1 MLALI
6 VIMILVIVLGGVA
19 SYQMYM
25 INQTQNLVIQSQK
38 NQSSVALW
46 KTLLISKSKAVG
58 DSNEIVLPFGENKT
72 GYHTLPSWIYF
83 NTKNPW
89 GKDFIYCPFGPI
101 TTGTLDVNIPLST
114 TTNYQVRI
122 KNNFATEFDGG
133 QRDYVVAS
141 TYNGISD
148 KILAFI
154 ISPIPSSTNTLP
166 NCSDISFDSALN
178 AYKVDNGL
186 VEAITTGDIET
197 YSNLSRLAGQ
207 DNGISN
213 GVSYINTVMTDD
225 SVDGNT
231 LTENFNYIAS
241 SDFKYVHLKLP
252 PNESNLDSVI
262 FNDGS
267 DEFEESERTFILE
280 GDESGTTT
288 INSDSVSNIVFNN
301 YRVILKNV
309 KFESNIVPTFF
320 NSKLST
326 ENVQLANVILKES
339 VWKVNGTNDVIIA
352 SNNMPLSLK
361 AGLVL
366 FKSELFIPQGKKLT
380 VFEHNLNN
388 FSIGAENSEIN
399 VENGELS
406 IMKATNKVSITLLN
420 SLFNLKDSILAVS
433 ASLPYESDI
442 LLDEFSKLS
451 VNNSDMNVSGRAVG
465 SIINKGYAIINNSSL
480 NTFSGGNYGIV
491 LQSNANLILKAN
503 ADITQIGSITPANRP
518 VVAVLDETVDG
529 GTYVGGKGVSGGS
542 VQLYATNSCVYGPI
556 FAYSE
561 ELKQPAPVA
570 PYRSINEFTGV
581 ITEVQLFA
589 SKLNNS
595 NWNCTK

>member
-6 VIMILVIVLGGVA
+6 VIMILVIVLGGIA

-58 DSNEIVLPFGENKT
+58 DTNEIVLPLGENKT

-114 TTNYQVRI
+114 TNNYQVRV
-122 KNNFATEFDGG
+122 KNNFATEFDGD

-166 NCSDISFDSALN
+166 NCSDIVFDSTLN

-207 DNGISN
+207 DSGVSN
-213 GVSYINTVMTDD
+213 GVSYINTVMADD
-225 SVDGNT
+225 SLDGNT

-241 SDFKYVHLKLP
+241 SDFKYVRLKLP

-262 FNDGS
+262 FNDGN
-267 DEFEESERTFILE
+267 DEFAESERTFILE

-301 YRVILKNV
+301 YRVILKDV

-339 VWKVNGTNDVIIA
+339 VWKVNGSDDVIIA
-352 SNNMPLSLK
+352 SNNMPLATR

-380 VFEHNLNN
+380 VFEHNLNS
-388 FSIGAENSEIN
+388 FAIGAENSEIN
-399 VENGELS
+399 LENGELS
-406 IMKATNKVSITLLN
+406 IMKATNNGSIMLLN
-420 SLFNLKDSILAVS
+420 SLFTLRESILSVA
-433 ASLPYESDI
+433 ASLSYESDI
-442 LLDEFSKLS
+442 SLDEFSKLS
-451 VNNSDMNVSGRAVG
+451 VNKSDINVSGRAIG
-465 SIINKGYAIINNSSL
+465 SIVNKGYAVLNNSSL

-491 LQSNANLILKAN
+491 LQSNANLVLKSN
-503 ADITQIGSITPANRP
+503 ADTTTIGSLTPANRP
-518 VVAVLDETVDG
+518 IIAVLDETVDG
-529 GTYVGGKGVSGGS
+529 ATYIGGKGNSGGS
-542 VQLYATNSCVYGPI
+542 VNLYATYRCVDGPAFSI
-556 FAYSE
+556 SQDVRGTPPFG
-561 ELKQPAPVA
+561 
-570 PYRSINEFTGV
+570 SINNYSG
-581 ITEVQLFA
+581 ITPEVQLFA
-589 SKLNNS
+589 SKLNAS
-595 NWNCTK
+595 DWNCTK

>member
-122 KNNFATEFDGG
+122 KNNFATEFDGD

-166 NCSDISFDSALN
+166 NCSDIVFDSTLN

-186 VEAITTGDIET
+186 VEAITTGDIDT
-197 YSNLSRLAGQ
+197 YTNLSRLAGQ
-207 DNGISN
+207 DSGVSN
-213 GVSYINTVMTDD
+213 GVSYINTVVGDD
-225 SVDGNT
+225 AVDGNT
-231 LTENFNYIAS
+231 LTDNLNYIAS
-241 SDFKYVHLKLP
+241 SDFKYVSLKLP

-262 FNDGS
+262 FNEGS
-267 DEFEESERTFILE
+267 DEFAESERTFILE

-288 INSDSVSNIVFNN
+288 INSDSISNVVFNN

-339 VWKVNGTNDVIIA
+339 VWKVNGSDDVIIA
-352 SNNMPLSLK
+352 SNNMPLSTR

-380 VFEHNLNN
+380 VFEHNLNS
-388 FSIGAENSEIN
+388 FAIGAENSEIN

-406 IMKATNKVSITLLN
+406 IMKATNNGSIMLLN
-420 SLFNLKDSILAVS
+420 SLFTLRESILSVA
-433 ASLPYESDI
+433 ASLAYESDI
-442 LLDEFSKLS
+442 SLDEFSKLS
-451 VNNSDMNVSGRAVG
+451 LNNSDMNVSGRAVG
-465 SIINKGYAIINNSSL
+465 SIINKGYAILNNSSL
-480 NTFSGGNYGIV
+480 NTFTGGNYGIV

-529 GTYVGGKGVSGGS
+529 GTYIGGQGNSGGS
-542 VQLYATNSCVYGPI
+542 VNLYATTSCVSGPAFSI
-556 FAYSE
+556 SQE
-561 ELKQPAPVA
+561 TRLTAPLG
-570 PYRSINEFTGV
+570 SINNYSG
-581 ITEVQLFA
+581 IAPEVQLFA
-589 SKLNNS
+589 SKLNAS